1 MTRVAFCAD
10 VHVGNHKRHGGEV
23 VAGLNRRC
31 REVIEVLGRAVD
43 LANAEHCDGFVVL
56 GDLFDTASPS
66 PQMIAAVM
74 DVLGGFDKQTW
85 LVVGNHEQVS
95 MAPGDH
101 ALGPLEEGGVAWV
114 IDAPSIVSVSRDVDI
129 VLVPFVKDARTSLIP
144 TLRTLIGGRQ
154 PLMIGLHAGI
164 EDDRTQHFLRG
175 SPGAVDLRD
184 LVGLM
189 TETGVPAVFSGDWH
203 THRNWDLHDGDWA
216 MRVTQLGALCPT
228 GWDNEGTSYG
238 CLAIWDSEDPAVC
251 SLRTIPGPRFIKVTS
266 EASLREWCGPQID
279 RAKMPRVYIDF
290 VAQRDQFAAAA
301 AAVEEAVKAGSI
313 AGGGARADSVAVEE
327 AAARA
332 AKAARGEDTLDAAL
346 VAFVNEMT
354 LPDGATREE
363 VVACARRYLAGG
375 GA

>member
-10 VHVGNHKRHGGEV
+10 IHIGNHKRLGGEV
-23 VAGLNRRC
+23 VTGLNRRC

-95 MAPGDH
+95 MAMGDH

-114 IDAPSIVSVSRDVDI
+114 IDTPSVVSVARDVDI

-154 PLMIGLHAGI
+154 PLVIGLHAGI

-189 TETGVPAVFSGDWH
+189 QETGVPAVFSGDWH
-203 THRNWDLHDGDWA
+203 THRNWGLHDGDWA
-216 MRVTQLGALCPT
+216 MRVMQLGALCPT
-228 GWDNEGTSYG
+228 GWDNEGVGYG

-266 EASLREWCGPQID
+266 EASLREWCEID
-279 RAKMPRVYIDF
+279 KAKLPRVYIDF
-290 VAQRDQFAAAA
+290 VAQPDQHAAAA
-301 AAVEEAVKAGSI
+301 AAVVAALDAGKI
-313 AGGGARADSVAVEE
+313 AGGVARIEKVAVAD

-346 VAFVNEMT
+346 VAFVGEMT
-354 LPDGATREE
+354 LPDGAVREE

-375 GA
+375 GS